1 MSAAADI
8 TAPPRRAATD
18 TSAQALDAM
27 GLRKMAGQR
36 RVVFDIVL
44 GAQRSG
50 AHDVSLREIQQRF
63 EALYG
68 KRIDVSTVSARVH
81 NLVAAG
87 WLHRRADIR
96 ACSVTGQGVHAVFVP
111 PSQARLCA

>member
-1 MSAAADI
+1 MSAAVDI
-8 TAPPRRAATD
+8 TAPARRAATD

-44 GAQRSG
+44 GAQRNG
-50 AHDVSLREIQQRF
+50 AQDVSLREIQQRY
-63 EALYG
+63 ERLYG